1 MVYQHRNKQE
11 YVLLRLLELLEHRI
25 SLVKYCL
32 CSLGMDVA
40 GKKTNTQL
48 VVMGFLGENNYTMKF
63 NTLTCRTLKQAY
75 HFLELALFR
84 IKYPP
89 SDICFTVHVI
99 FKFPINNV
107 ESSPITRVRGVKD
120 FFLRC
125 LQPNHIEI
133 PKKVKLRQRTV
144 RKVTKCYN
152 GMQSDLKKSIIRIR
166 IDVP

>member
-11 YVLLRLLELLEHRI
+11 CVLLRLLELLEHRI

-48 VVMGFLGENNYTMKF
+48 VVVGFLGENNYTMKF

-75 HFLELALFR
+75 HFLELELFR
-84 IKYPP
+84 IKHPP

-99 FKFPINNV
+99 FKLPINNV

-120 FFLRC
+120 FFFKVFTAQSYRNTQKSKAKTENSEKGNQV
-125 LQPNHIEI
+125 LQWHAE
-133 PKKVKLRQRTV
+133 
-144 RKVTKCYN
+144 
-152 GMQSDLKKSIIRIR
+152 
-166 IDVP
+166 